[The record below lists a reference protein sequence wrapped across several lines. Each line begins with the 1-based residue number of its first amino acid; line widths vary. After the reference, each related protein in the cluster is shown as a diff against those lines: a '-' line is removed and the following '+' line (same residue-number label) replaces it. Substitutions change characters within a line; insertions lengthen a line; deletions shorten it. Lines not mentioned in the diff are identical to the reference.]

1 MKAKTLLTIL
11 IILASGITM
20 TGQNSP
26 SEKLYA
32 QLDGAEGI
40 TILSFSQN
48 AIELANIFV
57 DEDENTEVNGEL
69 KKVKMMIC
77 KGTDEKIRRDVVR
90 TFEKHPYS
98 EVEDEEGDHDNDG
111 RIFVIRNGRKV
122 KECHLLS
129 NEEKNL
135 VVFSFYG
142 DFRIED
148 IDDLTNKAS
157 EMK

>member
-1 MKAKTLLTIL
+1 MKAKTLFTIL
-11 IILASGITM
+11 IVLVSGMTLA
-20 TGQNSP
+20 GQNSP
-26 SEKLYA
+26 SDKLYA

-57 DEDENTEVNGEL
+57 DEDENREVSGEL
-69 KKVKMMIC
+69 RKVKMMIC
-77 KGTDEKIRRDVVR
+77 KGPDDKISRDVVR
-90 TFEKHPYS
+90 TFEKHPFS
-98 EVEDEEGDHDNDG
+98 EIEDEDHDNDG

-129 NEEKNL
+129 KEDETL
-135 VVFSFYG
+135 IVFSFYG
-142 DFRIED
+142 DFKIED
-148 IDDLTNKAS
+148 INDLTNKAS